1 MKGFVKLGSIE
12 TGPAECTGIPDM
24 VRTNASSES
33 QTPSL
38 RTDILLITVTTVEAQ
53 AVLKLFAEETGQ
65 AFQRRFIADKTY
77 FDLGVL
83 CGARIMMVQSEMGAG
98 GPGGALL
105 VVDEGI
111 RILLPS
117 AVIMVG
123 IAFGVD
129 SERQQIG
136 TILVSQQLLGYELQK
151 IVTGSEGS
159 VEIIPRG
166 DRPSTTS
173 PK

>member
-1 MKGFVKLGSIE
+1 
-12 TGPAECTGIPDM
+12 M
-24 VRTNASSES
+24 VRTNVSSES

-38 RTDILLITVTTVEAQ
+38 RTDILLITVTAVEAQ
-53 AVLKLFAEETGQ
+53 AVLSLFAEETGH
-65 AFQRRFIADKTY
+65 AFQRHFIADKTY

-83 CGARIMMVQSEMGAG
+83 CGARIMMVQSEMGAV

-111 RILLPS
+111 RTLSPS
-117 AVIMVG
+117 AVVMVG

-136 TILVSQQLLGYELQK
+136 NILV
-151 IVTGSEGS
+151 
-159 VEIIPRG
+159 
-166 DRPSTTS
+166 
-173 PK
+173 